1 MSIDLTGIDNQH
13 EFYTHHYLSA
23 ILEDDLKDMFRK
35 WRERDEQEK
44 VRPPFAALRALYKD
58 YFTVKSQL
66 ERQKGEEQR
75 LESQRELEKQLLDI
89 LGYPFAPTT
98 KELDDGSAIPILG
111 EVKKPNGAPE
121 LWVLEAIDDPGEE
134 QDPLTLRLRDGQYGS
149 GQSVPQALAEATL
162 DELITRWV
170 FGRAEPP
177 RWVLLL
183 SASQVVLIDRG
194 KWNEKRLLRFDLT
207 EILGRRE
214 ATTLQATA
222 ALLHRDSV
230 CPQEGMSLL
239 DNLDENSHK
248 HAHAVSEDLK
258 YALREAI
265 ELLGNEA
272 VFYLKEKRKK
282 GGVFEGSKDEID
294 ATPLTLECLRYMYR
308 LLFLFYIE
316 ARPELGYAPIKADAY
331 RMGYSL
337 ESLRDIELV
346 KLTTEE
352 SKNGTFLSD
361 SLDQLFRLIYDGFQ
375 PREKGMRQLALA
387 EEGKPLHNTFQLTP
401 LRTHL
406 FDPKRTPTL
415 NKVKVRNAVMQ
426 RIVELMSLSRPKGR
440 RERRGRVSYAQLGI
454 NQLGAVYE
462 ALLSFS
468 GFFAQTDLYE
478 VKKAGEKADELATAY
493 FVPEEDLKDYTEEER
508 VYNEDGTLRKYEK
521 GTFIYR
527 LAGRFRE
534 TSASYYTPEVL
545 TQCLV
550 KYALKELLPGKTA
563 DEVLHLT
570 VCEPAM
576 GSAAFLNEAINQLA
590 DAYLDLKQKE
600 AGRKL
605 LVTAPRDS
613 GSSTSTSTSTELDP
627 YRQTEDYA
635 VIKQRVKTFMA
646 DNNVFG
652 VDLNPVAV
660 ELAEVSLWLNTMA
673 PGGFVPW
680 FGNQLACGNS
690 LVGARRQVFKADLL
704 TGKKAGWLDEV
715 PDRVQVGKPRPARS
729 VYHFLLGDKGM
740 AVYGEGNEGK
750 PIREMASKELSA
762 IKAWRSEFCAPLSE
776 DEVDALQDLSDAI
789 DGLWDA
795 HVEQQR
801 RIRERTTDP
810 MHLWGQP
817 MPSEV
822 RPPTTT
828 EWKDRVLFQELYSKD
843 VRASSPYR
851 RLKLAMDY
859 WCSLWFW
866 PIEKAG
872 MLPSRGEFLLELS
885 LILRGDLLEVS
896 GRGEAQL
903 PLFSETQTKEE
914 ARHLMD
920 EFGFVNVDR
929 LCSTYPR
936 LALVQE
942 VAEQRQR
949 FLHWELEFAD
959 LFAQRGGFDLILGN
973 PPWIR
978 VQWSEAGVLGDADP
992 SFVLRKLSAPEAAK
1006 RREQTF
1012 RKRGNR
1018 GGYLQAH
1025 EEASGIQAFLSAQQ
1039 CYPELVGSK
1048 PNLYKGFM
1056 SLLWGNLSERGAG
1069 GLLHPEGA
1077 YDDPKGGP
1085 LRTVL
1090 YRRLRRHYQFANER
1104 QLFESVD
1111 HHQKFSVNVYGGR
1124 GRVRFTHIA
1133 NLFTPSAVDASV
1145 THGGSGSIP
1154 GIKDD
1159 ENAWSV
1165 KGHRD
1170 RIIEVDEDGL
1180 KLFAKLYDEP
1190 GTPPG
1195 EARLPALHS
1204 RQLLSAV
1211 SRFAEAGKTLADV
1224 EDYRATFHWNETYAQ
1239 KDGTI
1244 KRETRFPKGPE
1255 ELVLSGPHF
1264 FVGNPLYKTPRRS
1277 CTQNSHYD
1285 VIDLTEIPDDY
1296 LPRTNYVPG
1305 CSPAEY
1311 AKRTPACE
1319 WGGASGNPVSAYPRI
1334 VVTNMIGPA
1343 SERTLQP
1350 AIAPSGVAHVNTVNA
1365 YVFADVRT
1373 MVGIAGVWMSLPV
1386 DFLLKSAGTG
1396 HFQPNQARRLPQLE
1410 VFAEEVRL
1418 RVLTLNCLTTSYRE
1432 LWQECFCD
1440 SWPQDKWTRPD
1451 ARLPAHHFKRLS
1463 RLWTRDSP
1471 VRSDYARRQA
1481 LVEIDVLVAMGL
1493 GMTLEELQTIY
1504 RVQFPVMRFN
1514 ESDTWYDQK
1523 GRIVFTASKG
1533 LPGVGL
1539 PRTSKDGPA
1548 WEDARSLQHGTVEQ
1562 TVMDD
1567 TLPGGPRK
1575 KTIVYHAPFDRCD
1588 RECDYEVV
1596 WAEFEKRYGKVR
1608 TKK

>member
-1 MSIDLTGIDNQH
+1 MTIDLTGIDNQN

-23 ILEDDLKDMFRK
+23 ILEDDLKDVFRK

-66 ERQKGEEQR
+66 ERQKAEPDR
-75 LESQRELEKQLLDI
+75 LASQRELERQLLDI
-89 LGYPFAPTT
+89 LGYPFEPSTR
-98 KELDDGSAIPILG
+98 ELDDGSLIPVLG

-121 LWVLEAIDDPGEE
+121 LWVLEAIDDAGEE
-134 QDPLTLRLRDGQYGS
+134 QDPLTLRLRDGQYPP
-149 GQSVPQALAEATL
+149 GQSVPPPLAEATV
-162 DELITRWV
+162 DEIVTRWV

-177 RWVLLL
+177 RWVLLMT
-183 SASQVVLIDRG
+183 ASQVVLIDRG
-194 KWNEKRLLRFDLT
+194 KWNEKRLLRFGLA

-230 CPQEGMSLL
+230 CPAEGMSLL

-272 VFYLKEKRKK
+272 IYYLKEKRKK
-282 GGVFEGSKDEID
+282 GGVFEGGKEEID
-294 ATPLTLECLRYMYR
+294 AKHLTLECLRYMYR

-346 KLTTEE
+346 KLTTED

-375 PREKGMRQLALA
+375 PREKGMRQLALG

-415 NKVKVRNAVMQ
+415 NKVKVRNSVMQ

-478 VKKAGEKADELATAY
+478 VKKADEKADELATAY

-563 DEVLHLT
+563 DEILHLT

-590 DAYLDLKQKE
+590 DAYLDAKQKE
-600 AGRKL
+600 LGRKL
-605 LVTAPRDS
+605 LVTAPKPEDRN
-613 GSSTSTSTSTELDP
+613 THDP
-627 YRQTEDYA
+627 YQQTEDYA
-635 VIKQRVKTFMA
+635 IIKQRVKTYIA

-673 PGGFVPW
+673 PGGFIPW

-690 LVGARRQVFKADLL
+690 LVGARRQVFKTELL

-715 PDRVQVGKPRPARS
+715 PERVQVGKPRPEGS

-740 AVYGEGNEGK
+740 SVYGEGNEGK
-750 PIREMASKELSA
+750 PIREMAAKELQA
-762 IKAWRSEFCAPLSE
+762 IKQWRQEFCRPLSM
-776 DEVDALQDLSDAI
+776 DEVEALQELSDAI
-789 DGLWDA
+789 DKLWDA
-795 HVEQQR
+795 HVEMQA
-801 RIRERTTDP
+801 RIRERTADP
-810 MHLWGQP
+810 LHVWGQP
-817 MPSEV
+817 VPENM

-828 EWKDRVLFQELYSKD
+828 EWKDRVLQQEMFSKD

-866 PIEKAG
+866 PIEKADL
-872 MLPSRGEFLLELS
+872 LPSRGEFLLELS
-885 LILRGDLLEVS
+885 LILRGDVLEVS
-896 GRGEAQL
+896 GRGAEQM
-903 PLFSETQTKEE
+903 PLFSETQPKEE
-914 ARHLMD
+914 ARHLID
-920 EFGFVNVDR
+920 EFGYVNVDK
-929 LCSTYPR
+929 LCESYPR
-936 LALVQE
+936 LALVRE
-942 VAEQRQR
+942 IAEERQR
-949 FLHWELEFAD
+949 FLHWEMEFAD
-959 LFAQRGGFDLILGN
+959 QFADRGGFTLTLGN

-978 VQWSEAGVLGDADP
+978 VQWNERDVLGDTQP
-992 SFVLRKLSAPEAAK
+992 LYLFHNLSAAELSTKRAAILRNGEHYRDYLLAYEAA
-1006 RREQTF
+1006 EA
-1012 RKRGNR
+1012 
-1018 GGYLQAH
+1018 LQ
-1025 EEASGIQAFLSAQQ
+1025 SFLNATQN
-1039 CYPELVGSK
+1039 GSLLQGMK
-1048 PNLYKGFM
+1048 ANLYKSFLAESWAHAARDGVV
-1056 SLLWGNLSERGAG
+1056 
-1069 GLLHPEGA
+1069 GLLHPEGI
-1077 YDDPKGGP
+1077 YDDPQGGL
-1085 LRTVL
+1085 LRSEA
-1090 YRRLRRHYQFANER
+1090 YRRLTYHFQFQNELR
-1104 QLFESVD
+1104 LFPIAPVA
-1111 HHQKFSVNVYGGR
+1111 KYGINIYAQPR
-1124 GRVRFTHIA
+1124 AHAEFDSIA
-1133 NLFTPSAVDASV
+1133 NLFSPLTIDRCYSHSGIGQVPGVKDEE
-1145 THGGSGSIP
+1145 HGITV
-1154 GIKDD
+1154 
-1159 ENAWSV
+1159 E
-1165 KGHRD
+1165 GHLD
-1170 RIIEVDEDGL
+1170 RILTISDGEVDI
-1180 KLFAKLYDEP
+1180 FRRLYH
-1190 GTPPG
+1190 PG
-1195 EARLPALHS
+1195 EASDFSPRLPILHS
-1204 RQLLSAV
+1204 KQFLHVLQQLAAQPRRLCDL
-1211 SRFAEAGKTLADV
+1211 GADAFTTV
-1224 EDYRATFHWNETYAQ
+1224 MWNETTHQ

-1244 KRETRFPKGPE
+1244 RRQVSFPASPTE
-1255 ELVLSGPHF
+1255 AILSGPHF
-1264 FVGNPLYKTPRRS
+1264 HVATPLFKTPRRS
-1277 CTQNSHYD
+1277 CTQKEHFD
-1285 VIDLTEIPDDY
+1285 VLDLTDLPADY
-1296 LPRTNYVPG
+1296 LPRSVYVRG
-1305 CSPAEY
+1305 CTPAEY
-1311 AKRTPACE
+1311 NERTPKVPWAPE
-1319 WGGASGNPVSAYPRI
+1319 L
-1334 VVTNMIGPA
+1334 VTRFHRFANREMLSQAG
-1343 SERTLQP
+1343 ERTLIPTILPKGVGHIYTCITTVIRDVQTLIDYYSL
-1350 AIAPSGVAHVNTVNA
+1350 AITIPIDFWVKTTGMAHANSSLLRQLPLVSDHSDRCKALRLRAMILTAVTKYYADLWAAAFSDGVPNDNWAT
-1365 YVFADVRT
+1365 ADGR
-1373 MVGIAGVWMSLPV
+1373 LE
-1386 DFLLKSAGTG
+1386 
-1396 HFQPNQARRLPQLE
+1396 PNQFTQL
-1410 VFAEEVRL
+1410 
-1418 RVLTLNCLTTSYRE
+1418 
-1432 LWQECFCD
+1432 
-1440 SWPQDKWTRPD
+1440 RPIWS
-1451 ARLPAHHFKRLS
+1451 S
-1463 RLWTRDSP
+1463 RSA
-1471 VRSDYARRQA
+1471 VRSDFARRAA
-1481 LVEIDVLVAMGL
+1481 LVEADVLGGMMLSL
-1493 GMTLEELQTIY
+1493 GVDDLCTIY
-1504 RVQFPVMRFN
+1504 RIQFNVMKHH
-1514 ESDTWYDQK
+1514 ESNTWYDRR
-1523 GRIVFTASKG
+1523 GRIAFISKKG
-1533 LPGVGL
+1533 FADVGL
-1539 PRTSKDGPA
+1539 PRTSRDGPC
-1548 WEDARSLQHGTVEQ
+1548 WEDVKTMQSGTVEQ

-1588 RECDYEVV
+1588 RERDYEVV
-1596 WAEFEKRYGKVR
+1596 WAEFEKRYGKVKP
-1608 TKK
+1608 KK

>member
-23 ILEDDLKDMFRK
+23 ILEDDLKDVFRK

-98 KELDDGSAIPILG
+98 KELDDGSVIPILG

-177 RWVLLL
+177 RWVLLV

-294 ATPLTLECLRYMYR
+294 ATQLTLECLRYMYR

-600 AGRKL
+600 VGRKL
-605 LVTAPRDS
+605 LVTAPKPEEQDAN
-613 GSSTSTSTSTELDP
+613 DP

-635 VIKQRVKTFMA
+635 IIKQRVKTFMA

-673 PGGFVPW
+673 PGGFIPW

-704 TGKKAGWLDEV
+704 TGKKAGWLDAV
-715 PDRVQVGKPRPARS
+715 PERVQVGKPRPAGS

-740 AVYGEGNEGK
+740 SVYGEGNEGK
-750 PIREMASKELSA
+750 PIREMAAKELKTIKDWRQEFCQPLSKE
-762 IKAWRSEFCAPLSE
+762 
-776 DEVDALQDLSDAI
+776 EVEALQELSDAI
-789 DGLWDA
+789 DKLWDA
-795 HVEQQR
+795 HVEMQA

-810 MHLWGQP
+810 MHVWGQSVP
-817 MPSEV
+817 ENM

-828 EWKDRVLFQELYSKD
+828 EWKDRVLKQEMFSKD

-859 WCSLWFW
+859 WCALWFW
-866 PIEKAG
+866 PIEKADL
-872 MLPSRGEFLLELS
+872 LPSRGEFLLELS
-885 LILRGDLLEVS
+885 LILRGDVLEVS

-903 PLFSETQTKEE
+903 PLFSETQPKEE
-914 ARHLMD
+914 ARQLID
-920 EFGFVNVDR
+920 EFGYVNVDK
-929 LCSTYPR
+929 LCESYPR
-936 LALVQE
+936 LALVRE
-942 VAEQRQR
+942 IAEELQR
-949 FLHWELEFAD
+949 FLHWEVEFAD
-959 LFAQRGGFDLILGN
+959 QFAATDGFQLLLGN
-973 PPWIR
+973 PPWIKIEWEER
-978 VQWSEAGVLGDADP
+978 AVLSDADP
-992 SFVLRKLSAPEAAK
+992 TFAIRKLSAADTAK
-1006 RREQTF
+1006 RRASTLQHHE
-1012 RKRGNR
+1012 RGLP
-1018 GGYLQAH
+1018 YFSSH
-1025 EEASGIQAFLSAQQ
+1025 EAASGMCSYLCARQ
-1039 CYPELVGSK
+1039 CYPELVTAQ
-1048 PNLYKGFM
+1048 PNIYKGFIT
-1056 SLLWGNLSERGAG
+1056 LAWLAAAPNGVTA
-1069 GLLHPEGA
+1069 LLHPEGV
-1077 YDDPKGGP
+1077 YDDAKGGA
-1085 LRTVL
+1085 LR
-1090 YRRLRRHYQFANER
+1090 RAIHPRLRRHYQFQNEKK
-1104 QLFESVD
+1104 LFPDVHNET
-1111 HHQKFSVNVYGGR
+1111 KFSINVYGSVG
-1124 GRVRFTHIA
+1124 VPKADTIS
-1133 NLFTPSAVDASV
+1133 NLFTPSTVDGCYE
-1145 THGGSGSIP
+1145 HDGRGPIP
-1154 GIKDD
+1154 GIRDD
-1159 ENAWSV
+1159 NGDWNTAA
-1165 KGHRD
+1165 HRD
-1170 RIIEVDEDGL
+1170 RIVQIGPDTL
-1180 KLFAKLYDEP
+1180 TLFAAVYDEP
-1190 GTPPG
+1190 GTPPE
-1195 EARLPALHS
+1195 EARLPALQS
-1204 RQLLSAV
+1204 RHLLGALRRAADA
-1211 SRFAEAGKTLADV
+1211 SRTLASIS
-1224 EDYRATFHWNETYAQ
+1224 DYRPTKHWDETYAT

-1244 KRETRFPKGPE
+1244 RRATKFPSSVA
-1255 ELVLSGPHF
+1255 ELILSGPHF
-1264 FVGNPLYKTPRRS
+1264 YIGNPLQKTPRRI
-1277 CTQNSHYD
+1277 CNTNKAYD
-1285 VIDLTEIPDDY
+1285 IIDLTAIPDNY

-1305 CSPAEY
+1305 CDIGAY
-1311 AKRTPACE
+1311 QARTPRVPWA
-1319 WGGASGNPVSAYPRI
+1319 GGANSDRVSDYAR
-1334 VVTNMIGPA
+1334 VVVNNMIRWGR
-1343 SERTLQP
+1343 ERTLQP
-1350 AIAPSGVAHVNTVNA
+1350 AIIPAGAAHVHTVNSYA
-1365 YVFADVRT
+1365 FKSTAD
-1373 MVGIAGVWMSLPV
+1373 MVLVAGTWMSLPI
-1386 DFLLKSAGTG
+1386 DFLVKTTG
-1396 HFQPNQARRLPQLE
+1396 AEHFQPNLARRLFVPD
-1410 VFAEEVRL
+1410 VFHREIRL
-1418 RVLTLNCLTTSYRE
+1418 RALAMNCLTSHYSDV
-1432 LWQECFCD
+1432 WAECWEPAFSSDAWGAAD
-1440 SWPQDKWTRPD
+1440 S
-1451 ARLPAHHFKRLS
+1451 RLPCDYFANLTDTWERSTGL
-1463 RLWTRDSP
+1463 
-1471 VRSDYARRQA
+1471 RSDILRREA
-1481 LVEIDVLVAMGL
+1481 LVELDVLVGMALGL
-1493 GMTLEELQTIY
+1493 RPEELGTMYRAQFYLMRIY
-1504 RVQFPVMRFN
+1504 ER
-1514 ESDTWYDQK
+1514 DTWYDHL
-1523 GRIVFTASKG
+1523 GRIVYTANSTG

-1539 PRTSKDGPA
+1539 PRTSRDGPC
-1548 WEDARSLQHGTVEQ
+1548 WEDVKTMQSGTVEH

-1588 RECDYEVV
+1588 RERDYEVV